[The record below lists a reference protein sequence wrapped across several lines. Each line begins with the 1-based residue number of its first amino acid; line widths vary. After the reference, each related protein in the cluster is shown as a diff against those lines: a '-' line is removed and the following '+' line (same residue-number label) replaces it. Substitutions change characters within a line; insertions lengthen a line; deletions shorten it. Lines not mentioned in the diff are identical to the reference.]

1 MKVADEIKAQYKS
14 NSVHKNLIVRFPELN
29 VQTEHKNLHQN
40 SMRLKES
47 LFDKDSIE
55 FVGCIASIFR

>member
-40 SMRLKES
+40 SMRL
-47 LFDKDSIE
+47 
-55 FVGCIASIFR
+55 